1 MTEPVIE
8 TTQLATA
15 ETELT
20 GESGIILVDQVPA
33 VLTQLSRGD
42 TVEILGEQENCY
54 IVDSEKGQGLLE
66 KRLVRTSGEANY
78 ETWTGYLY
86 EDPVR
91 TLQTNTEVTVIG
103 DLGYYYLIEIEGEFG
118 MMRPDEVSRWKHTSS
133 SGSSNVRQC
142 DVLIIMILDV
152 CQHGLDTVL
161 FHQSDRN
168 IFFFQDPYF
177 SDQLKPNF

>member
-54 IVDSEKGQGLLE
+54 IVDSEKGQGILE

-133 SGSSNVRQC
+133 SGSSNGGGGSSSGSSIGNGWTPRM
-142 DVLIIMILDV
+142 L
-152 CQHGLDTVL
+152 
-161 FHQSDRN
+161 
-168 IFFFQDPYF
+168 
-177 SDQLKPNF
+177 